1 MVLVKGHLLAFF
13 KTLQQL
19 DVAEDFFYT
28 RLDINSFLLPPSI
41 RIILLRKSLSND
53 LQFFFDRCV
62 FFFSS

>member
-28 RLDINSFLLPPSI
+28 GLDINSFLLPPSI
-41 RIILLRKSLSND
+41 
-53 LQFFFDRCV
+53 
-62 FFFSS
+62 